1 VASLAWATP
10 CGEGFPHEDGEG
22 FDVMLQ
28 ALPIHG
34 NGKIVLRENE
44 AKDSETDDAPAED
57 RSPPRGRKGDGERN
71 TPRRSQRQ

>member
-1 VASLAWATP
+1 
-10 CGEGFPHEDGEG
+10 
-22 FDVMLQ
+22 MLQ